1 MMKRTLELIMALVL
15 LVSVFILSREGAAL
29 VEVISGTVKQEK
41 HTVVIDPGHGGF
53 DPGKVSVTG
62 ALEKDINL
70 KIAFMLKEFLE
81 AEDVTV
87 FLTRDSD
94 AGLYSESSSNKKLQ
108 DIKARCSIIE
118 KEKPDLAVSIHQN
131 SYHEEYVNGAQ
142 VFYSSGSEKGKRAAA
157 AIQEELIRVLDKENT
172 REIKSNTD
180 YYLLKRTT
188 VPTIIVE
195 SGFLSNWKEAAL
207 LEDAYYQEKVAWAI
221 HLGVLKYLSEN

>member
-1 MMKRTLELIMALVL
+1 MKRRLEFIMALVF

-29 VEVISGTVKQEK
+29 VEVISSTVKQEK
-41 HTVVIDPGHGGF
+41 HTVVIDPGHGGI

-118 KEKPDLAVSIHQN
+118 KKNPDLAVSIHQN

-142 VFYSSGSEKGKRAAA
+142 VFYSSGSEKGKIAATL
-157 AIQEELIRVLDKENT
+157 IQEELIRVLDKENS
-172 REIKSNTD
+172 REIKSNMD

-207 LEDAYYQEKVAWAI
+207 LEDTYYQEKIAWAI